1 MSNTKTEH
9 IFSNIQKLFFEELG
23 YKFRPGTLKNLTNF
37 LYIIF
42 EKAGYNIESISK
54 SYIKIYDD
62 LVKDEIR
69 LANIT
74 SNDNVLVIGCGSIP
88 STAVILA
95 RETDTQITA
104 IDIDS
109 QATKKA
115 VRYIKNHNLQ
125 DNITVKTIFGT
136 DYPIKDFNVIF
147 ILYGV
152 KHQSNL
158 FHYLYDGIN
167 YNTRVIYRASKDAG
181 SRNQL
186 DKDQI
191 SKLFIIKDMAQNRS
205 FGLMDSYLL
214 LKKQKKV

>member
-136 DYPIKDFNVIF
+136 DYPIKDFDVIF

-158 FHYLYDGIN
+158 FQYLYDGIN

>member
-158 FHYLYDGIN
+158 FQYLYDGIN

>member
-95 RETDTQITA
+95 RETGTQITA

-158 FHYLYDGIN
+158 FQYLYDGIN

>member
-136 DYPIKDFNVIF
+136 DYPIKDFDVIF

-158 FHYLYDGIN
+158 FQYLYDGIN

-191 SKLFIIKDMAQNRS
+191 SKLFIIKDIAQNRS